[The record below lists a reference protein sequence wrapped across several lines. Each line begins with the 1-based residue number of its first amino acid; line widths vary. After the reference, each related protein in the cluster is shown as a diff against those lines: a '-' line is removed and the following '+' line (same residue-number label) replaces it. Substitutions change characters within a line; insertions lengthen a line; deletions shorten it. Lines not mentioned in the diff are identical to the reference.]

1 MVAAECDRRNYATI
15 ASRSISFMAMNLRD
29 IEYFA
34 VVAQHGHLGRAAEAL
49 ALSQP
54 ALSMSLRRLEQ
65 SAQAKLVKRTP
76 KGVELTA
83 VGAALLSHVGKLQL
97 ARDDL
102 AREVA
107 DLAHGRAGHLRIG
120 ASPSN
125 SEVLLPEACTALLME
140 APRVTLNVAVLDN
153 DALLP
158 ALRKGDL
165 DLAVTHAR
173 QSNQPD
179 IALETFRED
188 EFVMY
193 CASGH
198 RLAKRK
204 SVTLDDLAEERWA
217 ISAAGA
223 AQERPVAPFR
233 SLLSLRRLFEERGL
247 PAPRITLVS
256 DLVMFKLR
264 AVAGSDLVGVT
275 VEANVRA
282 AAGQLQLKILPVKG
296 LDWLRPVAVAYRKDA
311 YLSPAARR
319 LIEILKGT
327 AGARSAGPRTRTRT

>member
-1 MVAAECDRRNYATI
+1 MSMD
-15 ASRSISFMAMNLRD
+15 LRD

-49 ALSQP
+49 GLGQP
-54 ALSMSLRRLEQ
+54 ALSMSLRRLEK

-83 VGAALLSHVGKLQL
+83 VGAALLSHVGKLRL

-125 SEVLLPEACTALLME
+125 AEVFLPEACSTLLME
-140 APRVTLNVAVLDN
+140 APKVTLSVAVLDN

-165 DLAVTHAR
+165 DIAVTHA
-173 QSNQPD
+173 QQFPQPD
-179 IALETFRED
+179 LTQELFRED
-188 EFVMY
+188 EFVVY
-193 CASGH
+193 CASSH

-204 SVTLDDLAEERWA
+204 SVTLDDLAQERWA

-223 AQERPVAPFR
+223 FGP
-233 SLLSLRRLFEERGL
+233 LLSLRRVFEDRSL
-247 PAPRITLVS
+247 PVPRITLVS
-256 DLVMFKLR
+256 DLMMFKLR
-264 AVAGSDLVGVT
+264 AVASSDLVGVT
-275 VEANVRA
+275 VKGNLHA
-282 AAGQLQLKILPVKG
+282 AATQLRLKILPVKG

-319 LIEILKGT
+319 FIEILKAT
-327 AGARSAGPRTRTRT
+327 ARGISRAPA

>member
-1 MVAAECDRRNYATI
+1 MD
-15 ASRSISFMAMNLRD
+15 LRD

-49 ALSQP
+49 GLGQP

-65 SAQAKLVKRTP
+65 SAQAKLVQRTP

-83 VGAALLSHVGKLQL
+83 VGAALLTHVGKLRL

-125 SEVLLPEACTALLME
+125 ADVYLPEACGALLTE
-140 APRVTLNVAVLDN
+140 APKVTLNVAVLDN

-165 DLAVTHAR
+165 DIAVTHVR
-173 QSNQPD
+173 QFSHLD
-179 IALETFRED
+179 LTLEPIRED
-188 EFVMY
+188 EFVVC
-193 CASGH
+193 CASSH
-198 RLAKRK
+198 RLARRK

-217 ISAAGA
+217 AATSATGEAGPLRLLQA
-223 AQERPVAPFR
+223 A
-233 SLLSLRRLFEERGL
+233 FEQRGL
-247 PAPRITLVS
+247 PAPRIALIT

-264 AVAGSDLVGVT
+264 AVAGSDLVGTAVKG
-275 VEANVRA
+275 NLHA
-282 AAGQLQLKILPVKG
+282 AAAQHRLKILPVKG
-296 LDWLRPVAVAYRKDA
+296 LDWIRPVAVAYRKNA
-311 YLSPAARR
+311 YLSPAAQRF
-319 LIEILKGT
+319 IEILKAT
-327 AGARSAGPRTRTRT
+327 ARGSSRAQA

>member
-1 MVAAECDRRNYATI
+1 
-15 ASRSISFMAMNLRD
+15 MNMHLRD

-49 ALSQP
+49 GLGQP
-54 ALSMSLRRLEQ
+54 ALSMSLRRLEK

-83 VGAALLSHVGKLQL
+83 VGAALLSHVSKLRL

-107 DLAHGRAGHLRIG
+107 DLAHGRAGHVRIG

-125 SEVLLPEACTALLME
+125 AEVFLPEACSTLLLE
-140 APRVTLNVAVLDN
+140 APKVTLNVAVLDN

-165 DLAVTHAR
+165 DIAVTHTQQFR
-173 QSNQPD
+173 QPD
-179 IALETFRED
+179 VTQERFRED
-188 EFVMY
+188 EFVVY
-193 CASGH
+193 CASSH

-204 SVTLDDLAEERWA
+204 SVTLDDLAQERWA

-223 AQERPVAPFR
+223 ARDRPVAPFG
-233 SLLSLRRLFEERGL
+233 SLLSLRRVFEERGL

-256 DLVMFKLR
+256 DLVLFKLR

-275 VEANVRA
+275 VKANVHA
-282 AAGQLQLKILPVKG
+282 VATQLRLKILPVKG

-319 LIEILKGT
+319 FIEILK
-327 AGARSAGPRTRTRT
+327 AAARGIKRAPA

>member
-1 MVAAECDRRNYATI
+1 MD
-15 ASRSISFMAMNLRD
+15 LRD

-49 ALSQP
+49 GLGQP
-54 ALSMSLRRLEQ
+54 ALSMSLRRLEK

-83 VGAALLSHVGKLQL
+83 VGAAVLSNASKLQL

-107 DLAHGRAGHLRIG
+107 DLARGRAGHLRIG

-125 SEVLLPEACTALLME
+125 SEVLLPQACSALLME
-140 APRVTLNVAVLDN
+140 APRVTMDVSVLDN
-153 DALLP
+153 DALVP
-158 ALRKGDL
+158 SLRKGEL
-165 DLAVTHAR
+165 DIAVTHTQQR
-173 QSNQPD
+173 TQPGVT
-179 IALETFRED
+179 LELFRKD
-188 EFVMY
+188 EFVVY

-198 RLAKRK
+198 RLARRK
-204 SVTLDDLAEERWA
+204 SVTLDDLVNERWA

-223 AQERPVAPFR
+223 AHDRPGWPSG
-233 SLLSLRRLFEERGL
+233 SLLSLQRVFEGRGL

-264 AVAGSDLVGVT
+264 AVATSDLVGVT
-275 VEANVRA
+275 VKANVRA
-282 AAGQLQLKILPVKG
+282 AAAQLQLKILPVKG
-296 LDWLRPVAVAYRKDA
+296 LDWLRPVGIAYRKDA
-311 YLSPAARR
+311 YLPAAARR
-319 LIEILKGT
+319 FIEILK
-327 AGARSAGPRTRTRT
+327 AAALA

>member
-1 MVAAECDRRNYATI
+1 
-15 ASRSISFMAMNLRD
+15 MNMDFRD

-49 ALSQP
+49 GLGQP
-54 ALSMSLRRLEQ
+54 ALSMSLRRLEK

-83 VGAALLSHVGKLQL
+83 VGAALLSHASNLRL

-125 SEVLLPEACTALLME
+125 AEVLLPEACSRLLME
-140 APRVTLNVAVLDN
+140 APKVTLHVAVLDN

-165 DLAVTHAR
+165 DVAVMHT
-173 QSNQPD
+173 QQFLQPD
-179 IALETFRED
+179 LTQEVFRED

-193 CASGH
+193 CASSH

-204 SVTLDDLAEERWA
+204 SITLDDLAQERWA
-217 ISAAGA
+217 ISAASAFG
-223 AQERPVAPFR
+223 PF
-233 SLLSLRRLFEERGL
+233 LSLRRVFEERGL
-247 PAPRITLVS
+247 HAPRITLVS

-264 AVAGSDLVGVT
+264 AVATSDLVGIT
-275 VEANVRA
+275 VKANVDA
-282 AAGQLQLKILPVKG
+282 VAMQLRLKILPVKG
-296 LDWLRPVAVAYRKDA
+296 LDWLRPVAVAYRKDV

-319 LIEILKGT
+319 FIEILN
-327 AGARSAGPRTRTRT
+327 ASARGISRAPA

>member
-1 MVAAECDRRNYATI
+1 MD
-15 ASRSISFMAMNLRD
+15 LRD

-49 ALSQP
+49 GLGQP
-54 ALSMSLRRLEQ
+54 ALSMSLRRLEK

-76 KGVELTA
+76 KGVELTT
-83 VGAALLSHVGKLQL
+83 VGTALLSHVGKLRL

-107 DLAHGRAGHLRIG
+107 DLAQGRAGHLRIG

-125 SEVLLPEACTALLME
+125 AEMLLPEACSTLLME
-140 APRVTLNVAVLDN
+140 APKVTVNVAVLDN

-158 ALRKGDL
+158 ALRKGEL
-165 DLAVTHAR
+165 DIVVTHTR
-173 QSNQPD
+173 QFAQPG
-179 IALETFRED
+179 ITQELFRED
-188 EFVMY
+188 EFVAY

-204 SVTLDDLAEERWA
+204 SVTLDDLAQERWACA
-217 ISAAGA
+217 ISAAGTLGPL
-223 AQERPVAPFR
+223 E
-233 SLLSLRRLFEERGL
+233 LLRRAFEERGL

-256 DLVMFKLR
+256 DLVNFRLR
-264 AVAGSDLVGVT
+264 AVAGSDLIGV
-275 VEANVRA
+275 AIKGNAQA
-282 AAGQLQLKILPVKG
+282 AATRLPLKILVIKG
-296 LDWLRPVAVAYRKDA
+296 LDWTRPAAVAYRQDA

-319 LIEILKGT
+319 FIEILKDT
-327 AGARSAGPRTRTRT
+327 ARGINRARSG

>member
-1 MVAAECDRRNYATI
+1 MD
-15 ASRSISFMAMNLRD
+15 MDLRD

-49 ALSQP
+49 GLGQP
-54 ALSMSLRRLEQ
+54 ALSMSLRRLER

-83 VGAALLSHVGKLQL
+83 VGSALLVHVSKLRL

-107 DLAHGRAGHLRIG
+107 DLAQGRAGHLRIG

-125 SEVLLPEACTALLME
+125 AEVFLPEACSALLIE
-140 APRVTLNVAVLDN
+140 APKVTLSVAVLDN

-165 DLAVTHAR
+165 DIAVTHA
-173 QSNQPD
+173 QQGSQAD
-179 IALETFRED
+179 LAQELFRED
-188 EFVMY
+188 EFVVY
-193 CASGH
+193 CASNH

-204 SVTLDDLAEERWA
+204 SVTLDDLAHERWA

-223 AQERPVAPFR
+223 ARDGPVAPFT
-233 SLLSLRRLFEERGL
+233 SLLSLRRMFEVRGL

-264 AVAGSDLVGVT
+264 AVARSDLVGVT
-275 VEANVRA
+275 VKANVHA
-282 AAGQLQLKILPVKG
+282 AAGQLRLRILPVKG

-319 LIEILKGT
+319 FIEILKAT
-327 AGARSAGPRTRTRT
+327 ASKGGRRSA

>member
-1 MVAAECDRRNYATI
+1 MVATACDRRNYARI
-15 ASRSISFMAMNLRD
+15 ESRSILVMSMNLRD

-54 ALSMSLRRLEQ
+54 ALSMSLRRLER
-65 SAQAKLVKRTP
+65 SAQAKLVRRTP

-83 VGAALLSHVGKLQL
+83 VGAALLSHIGKLQL

-125 SEVLLPEACTALLME
+125 SEVFLPEACSALLME

-165 DLAVTHAR
+165 DLAVTHTR

-179 IALETFRED
+179 IAQEIFRED
-188 EFVMY
+188 EFVVY
-193 CASGH
+193 CASSH
-198 RLAKRK
+198 PLARRK
-204 SVTLDDLAEERWA
+204 SVTLDDLAQERWA
-217 ISAAGA
+217 ISAAVA
-223 AQERPVAPFR
+223 AGDRPMVPSG
-233 SLLSLRRLFEERGL
+233 SLLALRRLFEERGL
-247 PAPRITLVS
+247 PPPQIALVS
-256 DLVMFKLR
+256 DLVVFKLR
-264 AVAGSDLVGVT
+264 AVADSDLVGVT
-275 VEANVRA
+275 VKANVHA
-282 AAGQLQLKILPVKG
+282 AAAQLQLKILPVKG

-311 YLSPAARR
+311 YLPPAARR
-319 LIEILKGT
+319 FMEILKAT
-327 AGARSAGPRTRTRT
+327 ARAKA

>member
-1 MVAAECDRRNYATI
+1 ME
-15 ASRSISFMAMNLRD
+15 LRD

-34 VVAQHGHLGRAAEAL
+34 AVAQHGHLGRAAEAL
-49 ALSQP
+49 GLGQP

-83 VGAALLSHVGKLQL
+83 VGAALLSHVGRLRL

-107 DLAHGRAGHLRIG
+107 DLAQGRAGHLRIG

-125 SEVLLPEACTALLME
+125 AEVCLPEACSTLLRE
-140 APRVTLNVAVLDN
+140 APKVTLNVAVLDN

-165 DLAVTHAR
+165 DIAVTHT
-173 QSNQPD
+173 QQCLQPD
-179 IALETFRED
+179 LTQELFRED
-188 EFVMY
+188 EFVVY
-193 CASGH
+193 CAASH

-204 SVTLDDLAEERWA
+204 SVTLDDLAQEQWA
-217 ISAAGA
+217 ISTAGA
-223 AQERPVAPFR
+223 FG
-233 SLLSLRRLFEERGL
+233 SLLSLRRAFEARGL
-247 PAPRITLVS
+247 PAPRIALVS

-264 AVAGSDLVGVT
+264 VVAGSDLIGVT
-275 VEANVRA
+275 VKGNVHA
-282 AAGQLQLKILPVKG
+282 AAAQHRLIILPVKG
-296 LDWLRPVAVAYRKDA
+296 LDWARPVAVAYRKDA

-319 LIEILKGT
+319 FIEVLKAT
-327 AGARSAGPRTRTRT
+327 ARGISGAPA